1 MILLF
6 DGGGAGA
13 VILLFDVLA
22 ICDNRSTLIYPIL
35 LPVYT
40 IQAEPSVRLW
50 REK

>member
-6 DGGGAGA
+6 DGGGGA

-40 IQAEPSVRLW
+40 IQAKPSVGLW